1 MRNLTI
7 GFIGMGLIGGSVA
20 RALRKMHPEFTMM
33 AYSRSTSTT
42 QMAFE
47 EKIIDRI
54 CEKEDPAFSECDYI
68 FLCAPVQTNISYLP
82 FLKETISKDC
92 IITDVGSVKGL
103 IHTAIREIGL
113 SSNFIGGHP
122 MAGSEKTG
130 LQNSTDYMFENA
142 YYFIT
147 PEPQIPQEKIDE
159 FTDLVSATKALT
171 LVMPPEKHD
180 FIVAGVSHLPHIM
193 ASCLVNT
200 VADLDTDDQDM
211 KRVAAGGFK
220 DITRIASSSPE
231 MWQQICLTN
240 PTQISLV
247 LDTFIQSLQNA
258 KRMVDQAASEQLM
271 ELFSESKNYRDS
283 LLDLRTHT
291 ALSNFFYTDMRDE
304 SGGIATLTVLLA
316 VKGINIRD
324 IGIIHNREFEQGV
337 LRIEFYNTVDMDAAK
352 DILEKNNYVI
362 YYPRK

>member
-7 GFIGMGLIGGSVA
+7 GFIGLGLIGGSVA
-20 RALRKMHPEFTMM
+20 RSLRKMHPDFTMM
-33 AYSRSTSTT
+33 AYSRTASTT
-42 QMAFE
+42 QMALE
-47 EKIIDRI
+47 ENLIDKI
-54 CEKEDPAFSECDYI
+54 CEKDDPAFARCDYI

-82 FLKETISKDC
+82 FLKKIISKDC

-103 IHTAIREIGL
+103 MHEAIRKEGL

-130 LQNSTDYMFENA
+130 LQSSTDYMFENA

-147 PEPQIPQEKIDE
+147 PEPEIPQERVDE
-159 FTDLVSATKALT
+159 FTELVSATKALT

-180 FIVAGVSHLPHIM
+180 FIVAGISHLPHIM

-200 VADLDTDDQDM
+200 VKSLDTADQDM

-240 PTQISLV
+240 PKQISTV
-247 LDTFIQSLQNA
+247 LDTFIHSLQNA
-258 KRMVDQAASEQLM
+258 KALIDQAAGDQLIDM
-271 ELFSESKNYRDS
+271 FSSSKNYRDS
-283 LLDLRTHT
+283 LLDLRTHNN
-291 ALSNFFYTDMRDE
+291 LSNFFYTDMRDE

-316 VKGINIRD
+316 VKGISIRD
-324 IGIIHNREFEQGV
+324 IGIIHNREYEQGV

-352 DILEKNNYVI
+352 EILQKNNYVI
-362 YYPRK
+362 YEPK

>member
-7 GFIGMGLIGGSVA
+7 GFIGLGLIGGSVI
-20 RALRKMHPEFTMM
+20 RALRKTHPDFTMM
-33 AYSRSTSTT
+33 AYSRSSSTTSTA
-42 QMAFE
+42 ME
-47 EKIIDRI
+47 EQLIDRI
-54 CEKEDPAFSECDYI
+54 CEKEDPAFGQCDYI
-68 FLCAPVQTNISYLP
+68 FLCAPVQTNITYLP
-82 FLKETISKDC
+82 FLKKVIKPDC

-103 IHTAIREIGL
+103 MHRAVRECGL

-130 LQNSTDYMFENA
+130 LKSSTDYMLENA

-147 PEPQIPQEKIDE
+147 PEESIPQERVEE
-159 FTDLVSATKALT
+159 FTELVSATRALP

-180 FIVAGVSHLPHIM
+180 FVVAGISHLPHIM

-200 VADLDTDDQDM
+200 VAELDTENQDM
-211 KRVAAGGFK
+211 KRMAAGGFK

-231 MWQQICLTN
+231 MWQQICLSN
-240 PTQISLV
+240 PEQIIHVMDS
-247 LDTFIQSLQNA
+247 FIQSLQNA
-258 KRMVDQAASEQLM
+258 RDMISNAAEQPLM
-271 ELFSESKNYRDS
+271 DMFSDSKNYRDS
-283 LLDLRTHT
+283 LLDLRTHN

-316 VKGINIRD
+316 VKGISIRD

-337 LRIEFYNTVDMDAAK
+337 LRIEFYKPADMDAAK
-352 DILEKNNYVI
+352 DILLKNNYVI
-362 YYPRK
+362 YEPK

>member
-7 GFIGMGLIGGSVA
+7 GFIGLGLIGGSVA
-20 RALRKMHPEFTMM
+20 RSLRKMYPEFTIM
-33 AYSRSTSTT
+33 AYSRSASTT
-42 QMAFE
+42 QMAME
-47 EKIIDRI
+47 ENLIDKI
-54 CEKEDPAFSECDYI
+54 CEKNDPAFSECDYI
-68 FLCAPVQTNISYLP
+68 FLCAPVQTNITYLP
-82 FLKETISKDC
+82 FLKEIIQPNC

-103 IHTAIREIGL
+103 MHTAIREVGL
-113 SSNFIGGHP
+113 SDNFIGGHP

-130 LQNSTDYMFENA
+130 LESSTDYMFENA

-147 PEPQIPQEKIDE
+147 PEPGISKERIDE
-159 FTDLVSATKALT
+159 FTELVSATKALT

-180 FIVAGVSHLPHIM
+180 FIVAGISHLPHIM

-200 VADLDTDDQDM
+200 VKGLDTEDQDM

-240 PTQISLV
+240 PIQISSV
-247 LDTFIQSLQNA
+247 LGTFIEKLQYAKSL
-258 KRMVDQAASEQLM
+258 VDAAASE
-271 ELFSESKNYRDS
+271 ELISMFSSSKNYRDS
-283 LLDLRTHT
+283 LLDLRTHN

-316 VKGINIRD
+316 VKGISIRD
-324 IGIIHNREFEQGV
+324 IGIIHNREYEQGV

-352 DILEKNNYVI
+352 EILTKNNYVI
-362 YYPRK
+362 YEPK

>member
-7 GFIGMGLIGGSVA
+7 GFIGLGLIGGSVV
-20 RALRKMHPEFTMM
+20 RSFRKKYPDFTIM
-33 AYSRSTSTT
+33 AYSRSSSTT
-42 QMAFE
+42 QLALE
-47 EKIIDRI
+47 EHLIDRI
-54 CEKEDPAFSECDYI
+54 CAREDPAFGQCDYI

-82 FLKETISKDC
+82 FLKQVISENC

-103 IHTAIREIGL
+103 MHKAVRAAGL
-113 SSNFIGGHP
+113 SSHFIGGHP

-130 LQNSTDYMFENA
+130 LESSTDYLFENA

-147 PEPQIPQEKIDE
+147 PEPEIPKERIDE
-159 FTDLVSATKALT
+159 LIELVSATKALT

-180 FIVAGVSHLPHIM
+180 FIVAGISHLPHIM

-200 VADLDTDDQDM
+200 VSELDTENQDM

-240 PTQISLV
+240 RSQISSV
-247 LDTFIQSLQNA
+247 LDSFIQSLQHA
-258 KRMVDQAASEQLM
+258 KTLIDSSDSDQIM
-271 ELFSESKNYRDS
+271 DLFTSSKNYRDS

-316 VKGINIRD
+316 VKGISIRD

-337 LRIEFYNTVDMDAAK
+337 LRIEFYNAEDMDTAK
-352 DILEKNNYVI
+352 EILQKNNYVI
-362 YYPRK
+362 YQPK

>member
-7 GFIGMGLIGGSVA
+7 GFIGLGLIGGSVA
-20 RALRKMHPEFTMM
+20 RSLRKKYPEFTMM
-33 AYSRSTSTT
+33 AYSRSASTT
-42 QMAFE
+42 QTALNE
-47 EKIIDRI
+47 HLIDRI
-54 CEKEDPAFSECDYI
+54 CTREDPAFAQCDYI

-82 FLKETISKDC
+82 FLKRIVSKDC
-92 IITDVGSVKGL
+92 IVTDVGSVKGL
-103 IHTAIREIGL
+103 MHEAVRKAGL

-130 LQNSTDYMFENA
+130 LESSTDYLFENA

-147 PEPQIPQEKIDE
+147 PEPEIPDERVQE
-159 FTDLVSATKALT
+159 FTELVSATKALT

-180 FIVAGVSHLPHIM
+180 FIVAGISHLPHIM

-200 VADLDTDDQDM
+200 VAGLDTDTQDM

-240 PTQISLV
+240 PKQISGM
-247 LDTFIQSLQNA
+247 LDAFIDSLQKA
-258 KRMVDQAASEQLM
+258 RALIDEADGEKLM
-271 ELFSESKNYRDS
+271 DMFTSSKNYRDS
-283 LLDLRTHT
+283 LLDLRTNVS
-291 ALSNFFYTDMRDE
+291 LSNFFYTDMRDE

-316 VKGINIRD
+316 VKGISIRD
-324 IGIIHNREFEQGV
+324 IGIIHNREYEQGV
-337 LRIEFYNTVDMDAAK
+337 LRIEFYNADDMDAAK
-352 DILEKNNYVI
+352 EILQKNNYVI
-362 YYPRK
+362 YQPK